1 MRLRARSVTLLAAL
15 VAGLATDVFV
25 MIPSLHFAYRSVP
38 LHAMLEMAAA
48 LIAVLT
54 TILLWLRLE
63 QRRRLDDLLLFIA
76 VALFALTNLLFA
88 AIPAA
93 IWTDP
98 HPFSIW
104 TTVAGGGIGAALL
117 AAAAFVEPRPLKDYV
132 KAGRI
137 AVIAMSLALL
147 VVGIVVG
154 ALVDHLPVG
163 IDPARSPANLPPPVV
178 GNTVI
183 VVSQMVIALFFVA
196 AAIGFTQRAER
207 TGDELLLWIG
217 AASVFAAF
225 ARINYFIFPSLYSE
239 WVYVGDGMRLMWHI
253 LLFIGAAREI
263 QFYQRAYMRSLVLEE
278 RRRIARN
285 LHDGLA
291 QELAFIVSRLREQ
304 EATATDKD
312 RLRPVISAA
321 ERGLDESRRAI
332 ATLTRQQLPD
342 PFDAELV
349 QTVEEVAHRL
359 GAKVVVHA
367 DPAPGLEA
375 DRQEQL
381 LRIVREAVTNAVR
394 HGEAKHVRVSFTNGD
409 GFLLR
414 VEDDGSG
421 FDPTD
426 LDGSGFGLVTMRERA
441 RALGGQLALS
451 SSSAGTQ
458 VEVSI
463 P

>member
-15 VAGLATDVFV
+15 VAGTLTDLVV
-25 MIPSLHFAYRSVP
+25 MVPSLHFAYRSVP
-38 LHAMLEMAAA
+38 LHAMLEMTAA

-63 QRRRLDDLLLFIA
+63 HRRRLDDLFLFVA
-76 VALFALTNLLFA
+76 AALFALTNLLFA

-93 IWTDP
+93 VWTDP

-104 TTVAGGGIGAALL
+104 TTLIGGGL
-117 AAAAFVEPRPLKDYV
+117 AAAVLATAAFVPPLPLKDHV
-132 KAGRI
+132 RAGRI
-137 AVIAMSLALL
+137 AVVAMSFGLL
-147 VVGIVVG
+147 TVGIIVG
-154 ALVDHLPVG
+154 VLVDRLPVG
-163 IDPARSPANLPPPVV
+163 LDPARSPANVAPPIV

-183 VVSQMVIALFFVA
+183 VVSQMVIALFFIA

-225 ARINYFIFPSLYSE
+225 ARVNYFIFPSLYSE
-239 WVYVGDGMRLMWHI
+239 WVYVGDAMRLMWHI

-263 QFYQRAYMRSLVLEE
+263 QFYQRAYVRSLVLEE

-291 QELAFIVSRLREQ
+291 QELAFVVSRLREI
-304 EATATDKD
+304 ETSATN
-312 RLRPVISAA
+312 RRSMRQVISAA

-332 ATLTRQQLPD
+332 ATLTRQQVPD
-342 PFDAELV
+342 PFDVELV
-349 QTVEEVAHRL
+349 QTVEEIAHRL
-359 GAKVVVHA
+359 GATVTVNA
-367 DPAPGLEA
+367 DPAPGFEA

-409 GFLLR
+409 GLLLR

-421 FDPTD
+421 FDPTATN
-426 LDGSGFGLVTMRERA
+426 GGGFGLVTMRERA
-441 RALGGQLALS
+441 RALGGQLALAS
-451 SSSAGTQ
+451 SESGTQ
-458 VEVSI
+458 IEVSI